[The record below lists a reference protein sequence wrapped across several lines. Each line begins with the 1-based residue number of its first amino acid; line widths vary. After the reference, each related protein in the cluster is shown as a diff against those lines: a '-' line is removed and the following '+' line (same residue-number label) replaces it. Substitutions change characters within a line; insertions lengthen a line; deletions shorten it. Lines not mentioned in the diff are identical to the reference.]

1 MPDWE
6 ELMAGIERAGWRR
19 TGPSRLSAA
28 SRGLPVPPSKPGERG
43 RNEALPFLLCC
54 GFLLYPS
61 PLFCPLHCLL
71 SRLRP
76 STGPSVQCPLI
87 DRKQDALFV
96 LRRSRWCSAGA
107 FSGSGVGL
115 SEALQ
120 AEGYL
125 VRQEVSSEMEKH
137 STEAHCVL
145 IGRILNQ
152 GTV

>member
-6 ELMAGIERAGWRR
+6 ELMASIERAGWRR
-19 TGPSRLSAA
+19 TGPSQLSAA

-61 PLFCPLHCLL
+61 PLFCPLHCPL

-107 FSGSGVGL
+107 FSGSGARL